1 MGWLYIFSNFEA
13 ITQLPCFE
21 RKAMF
26 CQPNNKKNEKLLS
39 ERAFFTLSSVFVND
53 LSKIINNKNNF
64 KSHCTVIVIL
74 CGFDSLFECFV
85 FDKGHEITSAV
96 LWGFQTKLEAV
107 KFRNFISQYP
117 QLLTLFTSMLFRLL
131 LVVEKKKLPLLDV
144 FKLKRFLL
152 LVFVCF

>member
-1 MGWLYIFSNFEA
+1 MSERQCFVSQIIKKTKNFFR
-13 ITQLPCFE
+13 T
-21 RKAMF
+21 
-26 CQPNNKKNEKLLS
+26 

-53 LSKIINNKNNF
+53 LSKIINNNNNF

-117 QLLTLFTSMLFRLL
+117 QLLTLYTSMLFRLL
-131 LVVEKKKLPLLDV
+131 LVVEKKNYLCLMFSNWNV
-144 FKLKRFLL
+144 FYCWFSSVSNKYSFGDGA
-152 LVFVCF
+152 FAST